1 MLKVQKVQCVGRAV
15 GNKQTKNLKGNSQ
28 TTTEILNVLL
38 IVNSIECMMKAID
51 TLPRKTHSHALTVIT
66 GTHQMLGK
74 LPQGGHGSLDTHQYI
89 YWTLMDS

>member
-1 MLKVQKVQCVGRAV
+1 MCAEQWEKNQKE
-15 GNKQTKNLKGNSQ
+15 NLKGNSQ

-38 IVNSIECMMKAID
+38 TVNTIERMMKAVD
-51 TLPRKTHSHALTVIT
+51 TLPRKTHSHALTVTT

-74 LPQGGHGSLDTHQYI
+74 LPQGGHGPLDTHQYI